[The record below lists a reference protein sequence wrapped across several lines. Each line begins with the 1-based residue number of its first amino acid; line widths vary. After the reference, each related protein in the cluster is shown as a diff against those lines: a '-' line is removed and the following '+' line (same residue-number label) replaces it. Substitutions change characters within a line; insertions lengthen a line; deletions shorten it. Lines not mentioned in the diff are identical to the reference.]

1 MVKRRRVVPRDQLMG
16 LLEQIEETTPST
28 MLMFSQARPSS
39 ELKLNL
45 LCVLQVPL
53 FCNLPSQILL
63 EIPNRIKEII
73 SRVSNKS
80 INRKQML
87 AERSKTKM
95 LAWSTTSEEL
105 QKTTAKKMDKKM
117 SSLGQWAKTM
127 FLISWVE
134 ANWQKMII
142 TREEFLNM
150 SKKTS
155 TKPSY
160 LQTRNNPQ
168 HWDLTIKTQKLK
180 FQKLKTKTLSRAWE
194 CPFPRRSQWS
204 ALKDNL

>member
-1 MVKRRRVVPRDQLMG
+1 MLIEIEAHLEQQVQQSTWYHRLNLKLMLSLNLRSQMVKRRRVVPRDQLMG

-63 EIPNRIKEII
+63 AIPNRIKEIT

-80 INRKQML
+80 ISKKQML

-95 LAWSTTSEEL
+95 LA
-105 QKTTAKKMDKKM
+105 
-117 SSLGQWAKTM
+117 
-127 FLISWVE
+127 
-134 ANWQKMII
+134 
-142 TREEFLNM
+142 
-150 SKKTS
+150 
-155 TKPSY
+155 
-160 LQTRNNPQ
+160 
-168 HWDLTIKTQKLK
+168 
-180 FQKLKTKTLSRAWE
+180 
-194 CPFPRRSQWS
+194 
-204 ALKDNL
+204 